1 MRDFS
6 NILLENG
13 EKVFRGLI
21 FSLLSILSLEGCN
34 IRTILIGCNAAKT

>member
-1 MRDFS
+1 MRNFS
-6 NILLENG
+6 NILLENA

-34 IRTILIGCNAAKT
+34 IRVILIECDVAKT